1 MAVGVAQKVL
11 LTGHAHEYQVGDR
24 ERRGDDPFGRQAY
37 PRVNGD
43 RLLDGAVT
51 GEQAASINVMTGN
64 RPTLIVSTATAMN
77 ANTSADSCHRLRGSR
92 KSTTPNSTVTN
103 GLM

>member
-51 GEQAASINVMTGN
+51 GE
-64 RPTLIVSTATAMN
+64 
-77 ANTSADSCHRLRGSR
+77 RGGQHQR
-92 KSTTPNSTVTN
+92 DDRQPAHVDRQYRDRDERQHQCR
-103 GLM
+103 